1 MERLS
6 AQDLASVTGDV
17 RLALDIGA
25 IGLLD
30 GTGLVDG
37 GGRFRIEA
45 VRQVIESR
53 LQLVPH
59 SRQVLYRPRPGLGW
73 PLWVD
78 AAAFDIADHVRVFP
92 LAAPAGQAQFLAA
105 CEQLRRRRLDLSR
118 PRWQVWFLPGLADGR
133 VGVFLRVHHAMADG
147 VVAVAAFSALFD
159 LTADSPAP
167 AAPPWTPAPVPST
180 RELLGDNARRRAREL
195 DRALSGLLDPA
206 GMLRRGRRTWP
217 AWREALA
224 HRAPRTSLNRGR
236 IGLDRTLALV
246 RGDLCRAGQIARAHG
261 GTVNDVV
268 LAAVAGGLRDL
279 LLTRGEPVGDLVLRA
294 SVPVSLHQEPSG
306 RPQGNRV
313 GWMIVPLPAG
323 EPCPARRLTMI
334 AAESAERKKNA
345 RPEIT
350 GGIFRFILAQRVLG
364 LLLPHQRYL
373 NMFITNVPGPPGP
386 LYLAGAPL
394 LEVFPVLPIT
404 GNMALGVAVT
414 SYAGQLN
421 LTAVADQDRCG
432 DVEVFADGVRRALD
446 ELAQS
451 LAQPAGPAIR
461 PPGQPAGEEPDC
473 PLSQPAV
480 GHAVGRSPV
489 PGQQRQNSHSR
500 C

>member
-6 AQDLASVTGDV
+6 AQDLVSVTGDV
-17 RLALDIGA
+17 RLGLDIGA
-25 IGLLD
+25 IGRLD
-30 GTGLVDG
+30 GTGLASG

-45 VRQVIESR
+45 VRRVIESR
-53 LQLVPH
+53 LCLVPH
-59 SRQVLYRPRPGLGW
+59 ARQVLYRPGPGLGW
-73 PLWVD
+73 PVWVD
-78 AAAFDIADHVRVFP
+78 AAGFDIADHVRVCP
-92 LAAPAGQAQFLAA
+92 LAAPAGQAQVLAA
-105 CEQLRRRRLDLSR
+105 CEQLRRRPLDLSR
-118 PRWQVWFLPGLADGR
+118 PRWQVWFLPGLDGGR

-147 VVAVAAFSALFD
+147 VAAVAAFGALFD

-167 AAPPWTPAPVPST
+167 AAPPWRPAAVPSAC
-180 RELLGDNARRRAREL
+180 ELLGDNARRRAREL
-195 DRALSGLLDPA
+195 GHALSGLADPG
-206 GMLRRGRRTWP
+206 GMLRRARRTWP

-224 HRAPRTSLNRGR
+224 HRAPRTSLNCGR
-236 IGLDRTLALV
+236 IGLDRRLALV
-246 RGDLCRAGQIARAHG
+246 RGDLGRADQIARAHG

-279 LLTRGEPVGDLVLRA
+279 LLARGEPVGDLVLRA

-334 AAESAERKKNA
+334 AAESAGRKKNA

-364 LLLPHQRYL
+364 LLLPYQRYL
-373 NMFITNVPGPPGP
+373 NMFITNVPGPPTP

-421 LTAVADQDRCG
+421 LTAVADRDRCP
-432 DVEVFADGVRRALD
+432 DVEVFAEGVRRALD
-446 ELAQS
+446 E

-461 PPGQPAGEEPDC
+461 PPGQPAGEESGLPA
-473 PLSQPAV
+473 QPAC
-480 GHAVGRSPV
+480 GRPRG
-489 PGQQRQNSHSR
+489 GQIAGSGPATAQNSHSR

>member
-25 IGLLD
+25 IGFLD

-92 LAAPAGQAQFLAA
+92 LAVLAGQAQFLAA

-133 VGVFLRVHHAMADG
+133 VGVFLRMHHAMADG
-147 VVAVAAFSALFD
+147 VAGVAAFGALFD
-159 LTADSPAP
+159 LTAEAPAP
-167 AAPPWTPAPVPST
+167 AAPPWTPAPAPST
-180 RELLGDNARRRAREL
+180 RELLGDNARRRAQGL
-195 DRALSGLLDPA
+195 GRALSRLMDP
-206 GMLRRGRRTWP
+206 GGTLRQARRTWP
-217 AWREALA
+217 AWREAA
-224 HRAPRTSLNRGR
+224 GQRAPGTSLNRGR
-236 IGLDRTLALV
+236 IGLDRRLALV
-246 RGDLCRAGQIARAHG
+246 RGDLGAAKTIARAQG

-279 LLTRGEPVGDLVLRA
+279 LLARGEPVGDLVLRA
-294 SVPVSLHQEPSG
+294 SVPVSLHQEQSG
-306 RPQGNRV
+306 RPQGNQV
-313 GWMIVPLPAG
+313 GWMVVPLPVG
-323 EPCPARRLTMI
+323 EPCHARRLALI
-334 AAESAERKKNA
+334 AAATAARKENA
-345 RPEIT
+345 HPQVT
-350 GGIFRFILAQRVLG
+350 SGIFRFILAQRAFN

-373 NMFITNVPGPPGP
+373 NIFVTNVPGPPAP

-394 LEVFPVLPIT
+394 LEVFPVLAIT
-404 GNMALGVAVT
+404 GNMALGAAVM

-421 LTAVADQDRCG
+421 LTAVADRDRCP
-432 DVEVFADGVRRALD
+432 DVEVFAEGVRRVLD
-446 ELAQS
+446 DLAQQP
-451 LAQPAGPAIR
+451 AQPGRADDQAARPANR
-461 PPGQPAGEEPDC
+461 
-473 PLSQPAV
+473 
-480 GHAVGRSPV
+480 
-489 PGQQRQNSHSR
+489 
-500 C
+500 